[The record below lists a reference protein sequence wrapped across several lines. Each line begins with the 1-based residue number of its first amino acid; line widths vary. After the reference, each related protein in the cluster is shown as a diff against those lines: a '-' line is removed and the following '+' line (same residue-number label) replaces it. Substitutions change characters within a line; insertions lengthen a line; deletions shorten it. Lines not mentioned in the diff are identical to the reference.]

1 MRKKIIGI
9 VCVVSLLLMA
19 GCGGSSAGGSSA
31 ASKASGAASSAAVSS
46 AASSAASSVA
56 SSAVSSA
63 ASSAVSSAAASTE
76 PSGGAAVGM
85 INPWVEC
92 GTLTDAAKIS
102 GFTLEVPEK
111 LNGHPISLIQAVQLK
126 TMQVFYSDGA
136 PGTAG
141 VKKNII
147 RKGVGSDDIS
157 GDYTKY
163 EKTETMNI
171 EGLDVQLK
179 SNNNVYYNVTWVNG
193 RFSYAIM
200 SEDGIGMAQVKAL
213 VSTVK

>member
-1 MRKKIIGI
+1 
-9 VCVVSLLLMA
+9 
-19 GCGGSSAGGSSA
+19 
-31 ASKASGAASSAAVSS
+31 
-46 AASSAASSVA
+46 
-56 SSAVSSA
+56 
-63 ASSAVSSAAASTE
+63 
-76 PSGGAAVGM
+76 M

>member
-1 MRKKIIGI
+1 MRKRIIGI

-76 PSGGAAVGM
+76 PSGGAVGM

-147 RKGVGSDDIS
+147 RKGVGNDDIS

>member
-1 MRKKIIGI
+1 MRKRIIGI
-9 VCVVSLLLMA
+9 VCVASLLLMA

-31 ASKASGAASSAAVSS
+31 ASKASGATSSAAVSS

-56 SSAVSSA
+56 SSAASSVASSA
-63 ASSAVSSAAASTE
+63 ASSAAASTE
-76 PSGGAAVGM
+76 PSGGAVGM

>member
-1 MRKKIIGI
+1 MRKRIIGI
-9 VCVVSLLLMA
+9 VCVASLLLMA

-31 ASKASGAASSAAVSS
+31 ASKASGATSSAAVSS

-56 SSAVSSA
+56 SSAA
-63 ASSAVSSAAASTE
+63 SSAAASTE
-76 PSGGAAVGM
+76 PSGGAVGM

-102 GFTLEVPEK
+102 GFILEVPEK

>member
-1 MRKKIIGI
+1 MRKRIIGI

-56 SSAVSSA
+56 SSAVSSV
-63 ASSAVSSAAASTE
+63 ASSAASSAAASTE
-76 PSGGAAVGM
+76 PSGGAVGM